1 MKYEQAKPLLDELCQ
16 LAVMYHAS
24 QALRTK
30 LFDALNKHI
39 PNLDEGCFERGC
51 PMDETHPPKEEN
63 NGS

>member
-39 PNLDEGCFERGC
+39 PHLDDGCFERGC

>member
-30 LFDALNKHI
+30 LFDALDKHI
-39 PNLDEGCFERGC
+39 PHLDEGCLERGC
-51 PMDETHPPKEEN
+51 PMIETFPPKE
-63 NGS
+63 ST